1 MNAVIKYSILW
12 GLILTAKNMT
22 IEHKFGGDWTEAKLN
37 CLKNYLESYRKIF
50 TANEKAKYFRTWYV
64 DAFAGTGE
72 RAEKT
77 DQALKGGLF
86 GAFDEA
92 DDATKYRSG
101 SVDIALSLLSPFDK
115 YLFVEKSAS
124 HTNQLRTFLA
134 NKHPNAASRIEC
146 ISGDANEKLVAWTK
160 KRDWKKDRAVVF
172 LDPYGLQVKWETI
185 RALAA
190 TKGVDLWYL
199 FPLGLGPMR
208 MIPRDG
214 NVPQEWSDKLD
225 GLFGT
230 HAWKERFFRP
240 AQQASLFDESPQLE
254 RQVSAETVSAFVKER
269 LETCF
274 CKVAN
279 GLVLHNSKNS
289 PMYLLC
295 FAVANERGSKPA
307 LSIAKSI
314 LEN

>member
-1 MNAVIKYSILW
+1 M
-12 GLILTAKNMT
+12 M

-50 TANEKAKYFRTWYV
+50 TSNEKAKYFRTWYV

-72 RAEKT
+72 RTQKT
-77 DQALKGGLF
+77 DQTLKGRL
-86 GAFDEA
+86 FDEFYETEDTA
-92 DDATKYRSG
+92 KYRSG
-101 SVDIALSLLSPFDK
+101 SVDIALSLLSPFDN
-115 YLFVEKSAS
+115 YLFVEKSANY
-124 HTNQLRTFLA
+124 TTQLRAFLA
-134 NKHPNAASRIEC
+134 SKHPNTASRIEC
-146 ISGDANEKLVAWTK
+146 VSGDANEKLVAWTK
-160 KRDWKKDRAVVF
+160 ARNWKKDRAVVF

-185 RALAA
+185 LALGA
-190 TKGVDLWYL
+190 TNGVDLWYL
-199 FPLGLGPMR
+199 FPLGLGPLR

-214 NVPQEWSDKLD
+214 NIPQGWSDKLD

-240 AQQASLFDESPQLE
+240 SQQPSLFDELPQLE

-274 CKVAN
+274 FKVAD
-279 GLVLHNSKNS
+279 GLVLYNSKKS

-295 FAVANERGSKPA
+295 FAVSNERGSVPA
-307 LSIAKSI
+307 LRIAKSI